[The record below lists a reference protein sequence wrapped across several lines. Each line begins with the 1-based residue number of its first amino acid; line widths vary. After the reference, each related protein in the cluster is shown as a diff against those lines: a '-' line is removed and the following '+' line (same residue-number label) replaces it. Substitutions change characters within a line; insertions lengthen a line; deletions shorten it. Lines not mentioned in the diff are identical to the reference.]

1 MERTLQE
8 IVLAYNAAA
17 PLEQAA
23 TIPAEWYVDSRIA
36 ALEARTVFSANWIVA
51 GRADQVARAGAYVT
65 AEIAGEPVVVV
76 RGADGVVRGF
86 YNVCRHHAAAVMM
99 EPCGVAQQ
107 LRCPYHGWTYGLDG
121 TLRGT
126 PDFEGVRDFDR
137 ERNGLVPL
145 AADTWENLVFVNLNP
160 AAGPLGDFL
169 GGLRRVVQPLELSR
183 LHFFE
188 RREYTL
194 QCNWKV
200 FVDNYLDG
208 GYHVPYLHKSLA
220 SVVSYKDYTIRNED
234 RYCEQ
239 SSPLDPGAAIDA
251 ATAFT
256 RRGSRTY
263 YLWQYPNFMLNW
275 YEGVMDTNL
284 VIPLAVDRC
293 RVVFDFYF
301 TAVEGEAAER
311 NRQSIQV
318 SDRIQDEDVGICE
331 AVQRGLRSR
340 AYGAGRL
347 SVRREGGMHLFHR
360 LLGADLRAGLPLQ
373 GGGRA
378 AD

>member
-1 MERTLQE
+1 MERTIQE
-8 IVLAYNAAA
+8 IVLGYNAAA
-17 PLEQAA
+17 PLEEAR
-23 TIPAEWYVDSRIA
+23 TIPAEWYVDPRVA
-36 ALEARTVFSANWIVA
+36 ALEARTVFSHNWVA
-51 GRADQVARAGAYVT
+51 VGRTDQVAPAGGYLT
-65 AEIAGEPVVVV
+65 AEVAGEPVVIV
-76 RGADGVVRGF
+76 RGADGLLRGF

-121 TLRGT
+121 ALKGA

-137 ERNGLVPL
+137 TRNGLAPL
-145 AADTWENLVFVNLNP
+145 AAEIWENFVFVNLAP
-160 AAGPLGDFL
+160 RPDPLGEFL
-169 GGLRRVVQPLELSR
+169 GGLRRVVKPLELGR
-183 LHFFE
+183 LRFFE

-194 QCNWKV
+194 NCNWKV

-220 SVVSYKDYTIRNED
+220 SVVSYKDYTIRSED

-239 SSPLDPGAAIDA
+239 SSPLDPGAATDA
-251 ATAFT
+251 ATGAT
-256 RRGSRTY
+256 RRGSRTF

-284 VIPLAVDRC
+284 VFPLGVDRC

-301 TAVEGEAAER
+301 RDVEGPVAER

-318 SDRIQDEDVGICE
+318 SDRIQGEDVGICE
-331 AVQRGLRSR
+331 AVQRGLHSR
-340 AYGAGRL
+340 AYGTGRL

-360 LLGADLRAGLPLQ
+360 LLAADLKRGLEE
-373 GGGRA
+373 
-378 AD
+378 